1 MEQYIKNMGILNE
14 SEFKLIRD
22 TNVLLIGVGGLG
34 GFIASSLVRL
44 GVRNITIIDFDKFE
58 TSNLNRQIF
67 SNASTLGKMKVDV
80 VKDALLEINPK
91 VIVKAIAGKFDEAI
105 DPKIFDTIDIVFDAV
120 DNISTKILIEKFC
133 FKFNKPLIHGAIA
146 GWYGQVGI
154 ILPGSNI
161 LKELYQHHTKGIEET
176 LKSPTF
182 IPGII
187 GNIMI
192 SEFLKFTIK
201 KEALINKILY
211 VDVLEHEYKII
222 FQK

>member
-1 MEQYIKNMGILNE
+1 MEEYTKNMGSINE
-14 SEFKLIRD
+14 SEFKLIRN

-44 GVRNITIIDFDKFE
+44 GVRNITIIDFDVFE
-58 TSNLNRQIF
+58 KSNLNRQIF
-67 SNASTLGKMKVDV
+67 SNVSTLGKMKVDV
-80 VKDALLEINPK
+80 VKSALLKINPNI
-91 VIVKAIAGKFDEAI
+91 IVNAISGKFDETI
-105 DPKIFDTIDIVFDAV
+105 DSKIIDGVDIVFDAV
-120 DNISTKILIEKFC
+120 DNISTKIFIEEFC
-133 FKFNKPLIHGAIA
+133 LKFNKPFIHGAIA

-161 LKELYQHHTKGIEET
+161 LKEIYQHNTNGIEKT

-211 VDVLEHEYKII
+211 VDVLEHEYRII
-222 FQK
+222 YQK